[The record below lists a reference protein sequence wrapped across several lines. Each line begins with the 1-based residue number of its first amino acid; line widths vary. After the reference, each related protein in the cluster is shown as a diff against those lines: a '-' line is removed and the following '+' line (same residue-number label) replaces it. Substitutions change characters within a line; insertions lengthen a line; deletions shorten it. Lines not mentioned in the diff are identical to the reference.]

1 MNEQNNNFPLAQ
13 LINDNESKNVEISNI
28 NNENDPESDSE
39 NKLMD
44 LSNQLEH
51 NNNKNNENNNEL
63 QPLNTSNQ
71 EYEEQNQQQINI
83 NKEELYT
90 EPSVKKE
97 NEKLSLINNNPN
109 QQNVF
114 TNPIYD
120 MDFNMNNNNVNNN
133 CKSFY
138 ENFDIQQ
145 MKYALMKN
153 YSQLKINK
161 DEEFMERMKFD
172 IYKRQIKEDKI
183 NKLIE
188 QNKNKLDEDE
198 RIKAFNRLIED
209 ANRRIEAQDNLNTMR
224 NKLDNNLIAPCN
236 KKYTSN
242 EWKSVYNERFLQ
254 FLYESN
260 KKREE
265 KIKEKRQQEQMEEE
279 EEVALCKNKKAN
291 RKVCEESGK
300 RMYEE
305 ALKRKVKLEEK
316 MKKIKS
322 NNINNNKDDIKDN
335 KKIDKKNILKTNIQ
349 KMPNNSNVNRNT
361 NSNIA
366 MNDKKK
372 DKQKP
377 ILNIHQQKEY
387 LEKFLREE
395 DDFKDQRNMPVPMT
409 NPMKGN
415 FLYSSNL
422 SNIERK
428 NLENAAINRLQ
439 SKSNNTNV
447 DYIKKSSIDAYRGH
461 NRFYKESDANK
472 IVDKFFTQKLKQI
485 H

>member
-1 MNEQNNNFPLAQ
+1 MSEQNNNFPLAQ

-28 NNENDPESDSE
+28 NNENDPESESE
-39 NKLMD
+39 HKLMEISD
-44 LSNQLEH
+44 QLEQ
-51 NNNKNNENNNEL
+51 NNNNNEPNNIE
-63 QPLNTSNQ
+63 QEHPLNTSHHEYSN
-71 EYEEQNQQQINI
+71 YEEQQQQEINN
-83 NKEELYT
+83 NKEELYID
-90 EPSVKKE
+90 PSIKKE
-97 NEKLSLINNNPN
+97 NEKLSSINNNPTQPN
-109 QQNVF
+109 AN
-114 TNPIYD
+114 TNPVYD
-120 MDFNMNNNNVNNN
+120 MNFNMNNNNNNN
-133 CKSFY
+133 NFKSFY

-161 DEEFMERMKFD
+161 EEEFMERMKFD

-188 QNKNKLDEDE
+188 QNKIKLDEDD

-209 ANRRIEAQDNLNTMR
+209 ANRRIEAQDNLDTML
-224 NKLDNNLIAPCN
+224 NKLNNNLIAPCN

-242 EWKSVYNERFLQ
+242 EWQSVYNERFLQ

-279 EEVALCKNKKAN
+279 DEIALCKNKKAN

-316 MKKIKS
+316 MKKIRSNNKTNKNDNKRIDKKSILKS
-322 NNINNNKDDIKDN
+322 NIKQMQNNSNPISARNNNKKDN
-335 KKIDKKNILKTNIQ
+335 
-349 KMPNNSNVNRNT
+349 
-361 NSNIA
+361 
-366 MNDKKK
+366 
-372 DKQKP
+372 QKP

-395 DDFKDQRNMPVPMT
+395 DDFKDQRNMPVPMC

-415 FLYSSNL
+415 FPYGGNL

-439 SKSNNTNV
+439 SKSNNANV

-461 NRFYKESDANK
+461 NRFYKESDAIR
-472 IVDKFFTQKLKQI
+472 IVDKFFTQKLNQV